1 MTKIAVETLVYVIRK
16 PAAMGANNK
25 HDRSMALIPAM
36 AVAKFHCLACETAN
50 KTCLY
55 MGYMSETQAQV
66 CSGSTVNSAWLVD
79 CVDGEHMHVLMHSC
93 VLQEAHESSI
103 TELA

>member
-1 MTKIAVETLVYVIRK
+1 MTKMAVEMLVYVIRK
-16 PAAMGANNK
+16 PAAMGASNK
-25 HDRSMALIPAM
+25 HVRSMALIPAM
-36 AVAKFHCLACETAN
+36 AVAEFHCLACEIAN

-66 CSGSTVNSAWLVD
+66 YSGSTVNPAWLVE

-93 VLQEAHESSI
+93 VLQQAHESSF
-103 TELA
+103 TGLV